1 MNVDRSQEPVKYQ
14 VVSKK
19 KILYVP
25 AARDSSAL
33 FAKINVPEDAD
44 ETVLK
49 KVFRINTLT
58 EFGSD
63 IEASTDMKLDMLV
76 IGSVAV
82 SKDGYRIGRG
92 NGYVDL
98 DFGILVQLGV
108 VTDKTIIVTTV
119 HDLQV
124 FIFNIPYLV

>member
-1 MNVDRSQEPVKYQ
+1 M
-14 VVSKK
+14 
-19 KILYVP
+19 
-25 AARDSSAL
+25 
-33 FAKINVPEDAD
+33 
-44 ETVLK
+44 
-49 KVFRINTLT
+49 T
-58 EFGSD
+58 EYGSD
-63 IEASTDMKLDMLV
+63 IEASTDMKLDMIV

-82 SKDGYRIGRG
+82 SRDGYRIGRG

-124 FIFNIPYLV
+124 IFFFILPYLVN